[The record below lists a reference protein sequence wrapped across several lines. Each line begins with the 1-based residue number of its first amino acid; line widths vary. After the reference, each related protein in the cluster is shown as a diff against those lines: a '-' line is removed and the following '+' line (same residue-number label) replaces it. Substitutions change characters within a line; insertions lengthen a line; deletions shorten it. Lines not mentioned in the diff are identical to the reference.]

1 MEANE
6 KAIGWSGGIKA
17 SIPDATATIQAKVVA
32 PLKCDPLKVKYA
44 LLSFLKLL
52 YLLNIS

>member
-32 PLKCDPLKVKYA
+32 PLKCDPLKVKYV
-44 LLSFLKLL
+44 LLSFLK
-52 YLLNIS
+52 